1 VPELAAALASGEL
14 TSVALVDDCLARARE
29 RNDEWNVLLAID
41 EDLVRSAAEASDR
54 RRATGES
61 LGVLDGMPVAVK
73 DNLVTRDLPTTCAS
87 RILAGFRPPADAT
100 AVARLRAAGAIILGK
115 ANMDEFGMGSS
126 SEHSAY
132 GAVRNPHDPARVPG
146 GSSGGS
152 CAAVAGG
159 FAPLAL
165 GSDTGGS
172 VRLPASF
179 CGVVG
184 VKPTWGRV
192 SRSGLVAFGS
202 SLDQIGPIARTVAG
216 AAAVLGG
223 MAGADPLDAT
233 STPLP
238 VPDWSEDLAGNVTG
252 LRVGVLRDLL
262 GEGVDSEVRAATE
275 SALEALA
282 RAGAEIVDVSLP
294 HAKYG
299 VAAYYVVSSAEASSN
314 LARFDGARY
323 GVRASGV
330 SDLESLYVDSR
341 SAGLGPEVQR
351 RILIGTFALS
361 AGYHD
366 AYYGRATKARGLIRT
381 DYEAA
386 FARADVLASPVAPT
400 AAFTLGERT
409 EDPLAMY
416 LVDAMTIPPSLAGV
430 PALSVP
436 AGTTAAGL
444 PVGLQLTAPHFEE
457 GRLFRAAAAVE
468 REVGPAAVP
477 AALAGEAA

>member
-1 VPELAAALASGEL
+1 
-14 TSVALVDDCLARARE
+14 
-29 RNDEWNVLLAID
+29 
-41 EDLVRSAAEASDR
+41 
-54 RRATGES
+54 
-61 LGVLDGMPVAVK
+61 VK

-87 RILAGFRPPADAT
+87 RMLAGFRPPSDAT
-100 AVARLRAAGAIILGK
+100 AVARLRDAGAIVLGK
-115 ANMDEFGMGSS
+115 ANLDEFGMGSS
-126 SEHSAY
+126 NEHSAY
-132 GAVRNPHDPARVPG
+132 GPVRNPHDSSRVPG

-184 VKPTWGRV
+184 VKPTYGRV

-202 SLDQIGPIARTVAG
+202 SLDQIGPIARSVAG
-216 AAAVLGG
+216 AAALLRAI
-223 MAGADPLDAT
+223 AGSDPLD
-233 STPLP
+233 STAAALP
-238 VPDWSEDLAGNVTG
+238 VPDWTGDLAGDVAG

-262 GEGVDSEVRAATE
+262 GEGVDADVRAATE
-275 SALEALA
+275 RALDRLA
-282 RAGAEIVDVSLP
+282 RAGAEIVHVSLP

-323 GVRASGV
+323 GVRAEGV
-330 SDLESLYVDSR
+330 SDLESLYVESR
-341 SAGLGPEVQR
+341 SAGLGAEVQR

-361 AGYHD
+361 AGYHA
-366 AYYGRATKARGLIRT
+366 AYYGRATKARGLIRA

-386 FARADVLASPVAPT
+386 FGLADVLASPVAPT
-400 AAFTLGERT
+400 AAFALGERT

-436 AGTTAAGL
+436 AGATAAGL
-444 PVGLQLTAPHFEE
+444 PIGLQLTAPHFEE
-457 GRLFRAAAAVE
+457 GRLFRVAAAVE
-468 REVGPAAVP
+468 RELGPAALP
-477 AALAGEAA
+477 APLREEAA